1 MNPFLF
7 LVHSK
12 LFNPIS
18 LKFRGFFYIIMYY
31 IERTFT
37 PLIYFIYPVIQEY
50 YLKIARKE
58 KNFAMLGKKKMGPS
72 IRCIGQNLFY
82 FVDLSSALRISIEIC
97 SKIIC

>member
-1 MNPFLF
+1 
-7 LVHSK
+7 
-12 LFNPIS
+12 
-18 LKFRGFFYIIMYY
+18 MYY
-31 IERTFT
+31 IECTFT

-58 KNFAMLGKKKMGPS
+58 KNFVMLGKKKKVGPS

-82 FVDLSSALRISIEIC
+82 FVNLSSALRISIEIC